1 MDGQLLACY
10 SCGAFAAVDADE
22 GFDLQSEAAEWPGV
36 PCEVTPGC
44 RGVLV
49 PEALN

>member
-10 SCGAFAAVDADE
+10 SCGAFAAVGADAA
-22 GFDLQSEAAEWPGV
+22 FDLQAEANEWPTV

-44 RGVLV
+44 SGVLV